1 MQVFDPKLLDE
12 NRKIENGEI
21 IFTKTYQYLIIPERN
36 DFTQIDV
43 PVSFFDP
50 SQGVYKTITAT
61 INDIVVLG
69 SDEALTDA
77 TEKNLNALG
86 SDEETPFYKKYWF
99 WGLVLLAA
107 GLGVFFLF
115 RKGRNDEQ
123 EEITPEEAAKLVAQ
137 RQLTEAKQLLD
148 NQETSKYWETLE
160 KSLQIYVEDKL
171 EIGTSSYSIAEI
183 TERWNAENFD
193 PSLLEQWREMVRKIN
208 LARYAGQDISNMENL
223 YQEAIDWIVACERTQ
238 KS

>member
-1 MQVFDPKLLDE
+1 M
-12 NRKIENGEI
+12 
-21 IFTKTYQYLIIPERN
+21 
-36 DFTQIDV
+36 
-43 PVSFFDP
+43 
-50 SQGVYKTITAT
+50 
-61 INDIVVLG
+61 
-69 SDEALTDA
+69 
-77 TEKNLNALG
+77 
-86 SDEETPFYKKYWF
+86 
-99 WGLVLLAA
+99 
-107 GLGVFFLF
+107 FFLF
-115 RKGRNDEQ
+115 KKGRNDEQ

-193 PSLLEQWREMVRKIN
+193 PSLLEQWCEMVRKIN